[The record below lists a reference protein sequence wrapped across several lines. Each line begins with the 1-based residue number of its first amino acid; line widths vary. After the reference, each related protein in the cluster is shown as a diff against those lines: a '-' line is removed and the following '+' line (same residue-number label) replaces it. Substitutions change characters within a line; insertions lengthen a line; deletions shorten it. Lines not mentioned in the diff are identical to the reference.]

1 MVAEFLFRSWAEFF
15 FFAVMVVGIV
25 VSLSAPSAVI
35 SYIVIF
41 VSGMMAGRLMYWR
54 KHNMHFAYYLIIV
67 GFLIGYLLGAYY
79 GNRNVIVILFILGA
93 FFGYYLYEKKIL
105 RDTLF

>member
-1 MVAEFLFRSWAEFF
+1 MLIIGFLL
-15 FFAVMVVGIV
+15 
-25 VSLSAPSAVI
+25 SLSAPSAVL
-35 SYIVIF
+35 SYLMVLA
-41 VSGMMAGRLMYWR
+41 SGMMAGRLMYWR